1 MRKVPDWACA
11 NEVLA
16 HVPDARKQTCELT
29 VALKVAGEATDSRNK
44 AASETSRFFFEAPF
58 FVIEFFAVAKVF
70 FCEWHDSPHSDPVC
84 VGLPWEAGLICLLG
98 DSEGGFRS
106 KCKMGFG
113 VVRNYWWRGQNAFSE
128 KWIGELLRF
137 VG

>member
-16 HVPDARKQTCELT
+16 HVPDDRKQTCELT

-44 AASETSRFFFEAPF
+44 AASETSRFLFVALF

-70 FCEWHDSPHSDPVC
+70 FVSGTIVPIPIPFVP
-84 VGLPWEAGLICLLG
+84 GFLG
-98 DSEGGFRS
+98 
-106 KCKMGFG
+106 KP
-113 VVRNYWWRGQNAFSE
+113 A
-128 KWIGELLRF
+128 
-137 VG
+137 